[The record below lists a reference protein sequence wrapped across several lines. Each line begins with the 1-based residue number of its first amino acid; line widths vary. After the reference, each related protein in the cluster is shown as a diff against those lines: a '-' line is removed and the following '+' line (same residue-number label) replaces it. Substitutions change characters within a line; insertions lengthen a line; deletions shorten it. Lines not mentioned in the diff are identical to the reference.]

1 MAVVPRIT
9 AVKCCR
15 TKPVS
20 SAALDDR
27 HDLLLVTSEHE
38 LLLRHHALTY
48 ADRRLHYHHHC
59 YRHPNHRCYRCH
71 TDPLRCRWPPL
82 LAVFACVTP
91 VAKLVA
97 LVYTAAPVC
106 DLDVEVEVSVAVLL
120 LTRFRQ
126 TSLQVYALLANTV
139 ADLLAQTCLWGL
151 SVPLATNGP

>member
-20 SAALDDR
+20 SGVSDDQ
-27 HDLLLVTSEHE
+27 HVWPLVTSEHE

-48 ADRRLHYHHHC
+48 ADRPHYHH
-59 YRHPNHRCYRCH
+59 HPNHRCYRCR

-82 LAVFACVTP
+82 LNVFACVTP

-106 DLDVEVEVSVAVLL
+106 DLDVEVQVSVAVLL
-120 LTRFRQ
+120 WTRFRQ

-151 SVPLATNGP
+151 LVPLATNGP